1 MKQTLRLRPWLFLL
15 PLASC
20 LLPAALS
27 AAGVGVV
34 AVVGDS
40 PISSLDVTE
49 RAELIIA
56 TTGLADNPEARKKIL
71 PQILKQL
78 IDEELQKQSA
88 KSKNIKVSEDEI
100 NNAIAGIE
108 AQNQRPA
115 GSLKKYLKGKG
126 VPIQAFLGQVRAQI
140 VWQKIMAQVIRPKVR
155 ISDSELQ
162 RASLN
167 RRFMATSEEAN
178 ITPLVLPVDKP
189 EMEAQIKTLA
199 EKLVADVRAGA
210 NLEEVARQF
219 TKAPPGSE
227 PNFWVPLEQM
237 EPALMKAVKNGPKTG
252 LLDPIRTRRG
262 YQIIRINDRR
272 TNGAVN
278 MEDPTQVV
286 MKEVLFGLPQDAT
299 PQQVDLTLQ
308 IAGQVAINPGSCLD
322 EGVAGITDFKDT
334 DIKVKFLRAA
344 LSDLPEYV
352 RNQALTLDVG
362 EIGEPFATPS
372 GIRFY
377 ILCER
382 VEMPQI
388 AKADEKLREL
398 LFREKLELEASKFMR
413 NLRRESYVEL
423 R

>member
-1 MKQTLRLRPWLFLL
+1 
-15 PLASC
+15 
-20 LLPAALS
+20 
-27 AAGVGVV
+27 
-34 AVVGDS
+34 
-40 PISSLDVTE
+40 
-49 RAELIIA
+49 
-56 TTGLADNPEARKKIL
+56 
-71 PQILKQL
+71 
-78 IDEELQKQSA
+78 
-88 KSKNIKVSEDEI
+88 
-100 NNAIAGIE
+100 
-108 AQNQRPA
+108 
-115 GSLKKYLKGKG
+115 
-126 VPIQAFLGQVRAQI
+126 
-140 VWQKIMAQVIRPKVR
+140 
-155 ISDSELQ
+155 
-162 RASLN
+162 
-167 RRFMATSEEAN
+167 MATSEEAN